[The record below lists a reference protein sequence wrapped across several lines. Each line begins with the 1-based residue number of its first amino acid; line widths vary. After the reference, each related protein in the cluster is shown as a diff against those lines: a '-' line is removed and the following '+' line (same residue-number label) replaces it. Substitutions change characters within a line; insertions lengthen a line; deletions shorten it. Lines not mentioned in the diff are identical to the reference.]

1 MGQLAKALNE
11 RPQGVLPSNTIPNPR
26 EDIKVVTTQSGITLA
41 GPSVLPPP
49 PSSSSK
55 GVERDPKTTMDQ
67 SFTFPA
73 DFIIVDY
80 DVDPRVSLILRRLFL
95 RTARALVDV
104 YGEELALRVGDE
116 KLIFNVERTSKY
128 PHKHGDESIN
138 QIDIIDTT
146 CEDHF
151 HEVLNVQK
159 SIHSLSGSPTP
170 SSDLADSISP
180 EIDEGIFGPK
190 GDIILFEKLLNND
203 STKDLPLK
211 ELKNDEIKTT
221 ESSIEE
227 PPDLE
232 LKDLPPHLEYAFL
245 EGTSKLP

>member
-1 MGQLAKALNE
+1 MTSLPLLLNKLKLS
-11 RPQGVLPSNTIPNPR
+11 GVLPSNTIPNPR

-55 GVERDPKTTMDQ
+55 EVERDPKTTMDQ
-67 SFTFPA
+67 S
-73 DFIIVDY
+73 
-80 DVDPRVSLILRRLFL
+80 
-95 RTARALVDV
+95 
-104 YGEELALRVGDE
+104 
-116 KLIFNVERTSKY
+116 
-128 PHKHGDESIN
+128 
-138 QIDIIDTT
+138 
-146 CEDHF
+146 
-151 HEVLNVQK
+151 
-159 SIHSLSGSPTP
+159 TP
-170 SSDLADSISP
+170 SSDHAVSSLSLPFPTLPPGIVDYFKKIDKSLLSFIEDSISP

-190 GDIILFEKLLNND
+190 GDIILLEKLLNND

-232 LKDLPPHLEYAFL
+232 LKRLTHP
-245 EGTSKLP
+245 SS